1 MLTIPNCKNK
11 KLIEGILKLL
21 SRREKFKIAQTATRI
36 LRGKITIT
44 DAEYRR
50 FSRDKHFLRNLSVRN
65 ISYNKIINNYKTF
78 QEVLNI
84 MLKKKTNKNGSRSES
99 NLSSLRRM
107 GKNDQRDQSPT
118 RRYESRNTPQVE
130 EEEESRTET
139 ETDSYSENSSES
151 KDDESEKSEYEQGHE
166 KEIKSGSI

>member
-84 MLKKKTNKNGSRSES
+84 MLKKKTNRNGSRSES
-99 NLSSLRRM
+99 DISSLRRM
-107 GKNDQRDQSPT
+107 GKINKREQYST
-118 RRYESRNTPQVE
+118 RRHESRSTPQ
-130 EEEESRTET
+130 EEESRTET

-151 KDDESEKSEYEQGHE
+151 KDYESEKSEYEQRHE
-166 KEIKSGSI
+166 KEIKAENILQ